1 MPETVTA
8 GPWERGG
15 DDEPASGI
23 LEFAVLGLLRESPMH
38 GYELRKRLNTSLGV
52 FRAFSY
58 GTLYPCL
65 KTLVASGWL
74 IEESGSAPEDA
85 LAAPLTGRRAKI
97 VYRLTAEGKEHF
109 EELLSQTGPDAYEDE
124 HFAARFAFF
133 GQTSRDV
140 RMRVLEGRRSRLE
153 ERLEKM
159 RASLARTRERLDD
172 YTLELQ
178 RHGMESVER
187 EVRWLNEL
195 IESERAGRDQQRCRF
210 RGAPT
215 RRTPHLERRAA
226 CPGPG
231 RTTPGRI
238 RPTTPPRE
246 GRSRSSLEYTQGA
259 TGMGSVRVA
268 IVGVGNCAASLVQGV
283 EYYKDADPAA
293 KVPGPDA
300 RAVRRVPR
308 P

>member
-1 MPETVTA
+1 MS
-8 GPWERGG
+8 RR
-15 DDEPASGI
+15 SGI

-38 GYELRKRLNTSLGV
+38 GYELRKRLNTSLGI

-65 KTLVASGWL
+65 KTLVANGWL
-74 IEESGSAPEDA
+74 IEEPGGAPADLPPSVGRPVA
-85 LAAPLTGRRAKI
+85 PASSLAGRRAKI
-97 VYRLTAEGKEHF
+97 VYRLTTEGKEHF
-109 EELLSQTGPDAYEDE
+109 EELLSHTGPDSWEDE

-133 GQTSRDV
+133 GQTEREV

-195 IESERAGRDQQRCRF
+195 IESERSGRDQR
-210 RGAPT
+210 
-215 RRTPHLERRAA
+215 
-226 CPGPG
+226 
-231 RTTPGRI
+231 
-238 RPTTPPRE
+238 
-246 GRSRSSLEYTQGA
+246 RSSPG
-259 TGMGSVRVA
+259 G
-268 IVGVGNCAASLVQGV
+268 
-283 EYYKDADPAA
+283 DAQQDTAGEPDGLPRHRGDTRPDPS
-293 KVPGPDA
+293 DDTSQ
-300 RAVRRVPR
+300 
-308 P
+308 